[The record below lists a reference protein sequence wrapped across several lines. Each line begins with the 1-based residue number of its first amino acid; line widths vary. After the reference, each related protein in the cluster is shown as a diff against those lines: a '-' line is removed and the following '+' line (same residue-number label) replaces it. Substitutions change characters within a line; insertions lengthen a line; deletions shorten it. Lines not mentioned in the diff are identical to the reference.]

1 MGGPAGEQRLTK
13 NFSVFDCDAHI
24 NDPDEIWTEYVAPAD
39 RELVRQSYWK
49 DAHQTILN
57 GRTSVIG
64 GAGYDFPGYNPICLA
79 GPQMSKKIARK
90 LQQIGLTA
98 EQKKY
103 VEHQGAYDPK
113 ARLKEMDLMGIDQV
127 MIIPTMMV
135 ANFPFVEN
143 AEGAYAFARAYN
155 NWVRDYCAAAPD
167 RLFPA
172 GWLPLQSVHYT
183 CAELERLAGM
193 GFRVALIRP
202 IDARGRYP
210 NFIFPSL
217 AGGAPTATMDKV
229 FRKFEETG
237 LILGMHTFPAVNP
250 EIGVDFRMPVPRG
263 RMTSPGDLIA
273 RAGELHLG
281 GRMVDVQTLSFVFE
295 AVAWL
300 AQVLLAGL
308 LDLYPKLRMA
318 IFESNSTW
326 LPQLLDHWDRLF
338 KLYANERA
346 LKTDRLPSEAFY
358 QQCFIAF
365 ESDETPTFR
374 QWDRFADVGV
384 WSSDAYHHD
393 GADSW
398 SAIREMHA
406 AGVPEDVQA
415 KLLGGNARRMYGIE
429 PVLAVTQEPPPLE
442 RPAWFPG
449 GEELERW
456 AEIEANPRAHGM
468 TKFDISKLDPRIIMQ
483 ALRPY

>member
-1 MGGPAGEQRLTK
+1 MSSANGHERVTK
-13 NFSVFDCDAHI
+13 DFSVFDCDARI
-24 NDPDEIWTEYVAPAD
+24 NDPDEIWTRYVEPEY
-39 RELVRQSYWK
+39 RELVRRSYWK
-49 DAHQTILN
+49 DAHQAYLN

-64 GAGYDFPGYNPICLA
+64 GAAYDFPGYNPICIA

-98 EQKKY
+98 EQRKY
-103 VEHQGAYDPK
+103 VEHPGAYDPQ
-113 ARLKEMDLMGIDQV
+113 ARLREMDLMGIDQV

-143 AEGAYAFARAYN
+143 VDGAYAFARAYN
-155 NWVRDYCAAAPD
+155 NWARDYCAAAPD

-183 CAELERLAGM
+183 CRELERIADM

-202 IDARGRYP
+202 IDARGKYP
-210 NFIFPSL
+210 NYIFPGFT
-217 AGGAPTATMDKV
+217 GGAPTNTMDKV
-229 FRKFEETG
+229 FRAFEATG
-237 LILGMHTFPAVNP
+237 IVLGMHTFPALNP
-250 EIGVDFRMPVPRG
+250 EMGAEFRKATPAIP
-263 RMTSPGDLIA
+263 MTSPGELVA
-273 RAGELHLG
+273 RAGEMASG
-281 GRMVDVQTLSFVFE
+281 GRMVDVQTLSFIFE

-300 AQVLLAGL
+300 AQVLLSGM

-338 KLYANERA
+338 KLYANERTM
-346 LKTDRLPSEAFY
+346 KTDRLPSEAFY
-358 QQCFIAF
+358 QQCWIAF

-374 QWDRFADVGV
+374 QWDRFEDVGL

-398 SAIREMHA
+398 SAIREMRKAEVPA
-406 AGVPEDVQA
+406 AVQA
-415 KLLGGNARRMYGIE
+415 KLLGANARRMYGIE
-429 PVLAVTQEPPPLE
+429 GKLFVTEEPPPLE

-449 GEELERW
+449 GDELERW
-456 AEIEANPRAHGM
+456 AETEADPRAHGI
-468 TKFDISKLDPRIIMQ
+468 TKFELSKLDPRLLMQ